1 MSRQPTRR
9 DYEEASPKE
18 LKKTYKLN
26 DRQLENAYRKHLHG
40 ASTPEYRKAYEML
53 YRRNR
58 KDI

>member
-1 MSRQPTRR
+1 MSKSPTWN
-9 DYEEASPKE
+9 DFQEAKPSE
-18 LKKTYKLN
+18 LKKSYKLN

-58 KDI
+58 RDA